1 MAKKKKEEV
10 IENAPEKPIVDDKVE
25 KIQIKKKPKKFTPE
39 PDVIKVDLSNDKKE
53 AKEDIVKV
61 DLSNDKKE
69 EVIEVV
75 EETPVVQ
82 TDTENT
88 EQQDIPVLEE
98 ITSEE
103 TTQEASEIAEVA
115 EQAIVESIETGKELP
130 ENIQKLVDFMD
141 ETGGDL
147 NDYVNLNKNY
157 EDLDNDQLLRE
168 YYKQTKPHLSAD
180 EIEFIMEDNFSYDA
194 DVDEDKEIRRKKLA
208 LKEQVASAKSHLDG
222 LKSKYYEDIKAGS
235 KLTQEQQEAI
245 NFFNRYNEESEQSN
259 KFMQEQANT
268 FVKKTDQ
275 VFNEKFKGFEY
286 KVGDKRFRF
295 NVKDPKTVK
304 ENQSDINNF
313 IKKFLNKE
321 NLMEDAGGYHKSL
334 FTAMNPDQIAN
345 HFYEQGRADALKESI
360 AKSKNV
366 SMEPRK
372 SHIDNVN
379 TSGLRVRALDDDG
392 PDFKFQIKNKNNKFK
407 N

>member
-1 MAKKKKEEV
+1 M

-25 KIQIKKKPKKFTPE
+25 KIKIKKKPKKFTPE
-39 PDVIKVDLSNDKKE
+39 PDVIKVDLSSDKKE
-53 AKEDIVKV
+53 AKEDVIKV

-75 EETPVVQ
+75 EETPVVE
-82 TDTENT
+82 TNTENT
-88 EQQDIPVLEE
+88 EQQDVPVLEE

-141 ETGGDL
+141 DTGGDL

-168 YYKQTKPHLSAD
+168 YYKQTKPHLSTD

-259 KFMQEQANT
+259 KIMQEQANT

-321 NLMEDAGGYHKSL
+321 NLIEDAGAYHKSL

-345 HFYEQGRADALKESI
+345 HFYEQGKADALKESI

-379 TSGLRVRALDDDG
+379 TSGLRVRALNDDG

>member
-53 AKEDIVKV
+53 VKEDVVKV

-75 EETPVVQ
+75 EETPVIE
-82 TDTENT
+82 TNTENT
-88 EQQDIPVLEE
+88 EQQDTPVLEE

>member
-53 AKEDIVKV
+53 AKEDVVKV

-75 EETPVVQ
+75 EEAPVVE
-82 TDTENT
+82 TNTENT

-103 TTQEASEIAEVA
+103 TTQEASEIAEVT

-141 ETGGDL
+141 DTGGDL

-180 EIEFIMEDNFSYDA
+180 EIEFVMEDNFSYDA
-194 DVDEDKEIRRKKLA
+194 DVDEDKEIKRKKLA

-259 KFMQEQANT
+259 MVMQEQANT

-304 ENQSDINNF
+304 ETQSDINNF

-321 NLMEDAGGYHKSL
+321 NLMEDAGAYHKSL

-345 HFYEQGRADALKESI
+345 HFYEQGKADALKESI

-379 TSGLRVRALDDDG
+379 TSGLRVRALNDDG